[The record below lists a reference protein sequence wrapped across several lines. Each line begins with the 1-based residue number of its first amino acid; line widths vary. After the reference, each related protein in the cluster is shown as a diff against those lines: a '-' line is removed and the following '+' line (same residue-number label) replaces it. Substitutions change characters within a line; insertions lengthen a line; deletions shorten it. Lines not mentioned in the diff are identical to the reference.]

1 MNLRSGVA
9 ALLVAAAVLGAAGCE
24 PAQIGAAA
32 VVDGRPIPIAE
43 IQRTVKEV
51 QAYQA
56 QVDVTTEAPEAMA
69 RRELVRR
76 LLLAVHERAANEL
89 GVTVTPGEV
98 PREVSNLRREI
109 GTGERFEQF
118 LASRD
123 LTPALFEQSV
133 RQSVL
138 RRKMG
143 EALAPGAQTPEQRAA
158 QDAQVVQRL
167 VAAAKAMD
175 IETNPRFGD
184 FDTDR
189 GQLVE
194 HRDDFLAPADQPEQA
209 QQPGQQPGAP
219 VPPGGQAP
227 GGQG

>member
-9 ALLVAAAVLGAAGCE
+9 ALLLAAGVLAATGCE

-32 VVDGRPIPIAE
+32 IVDGRPIPIAE

-69 RRELVRR
+69 RRELIRR
-76 LLLAVHERAANEL
+76 LLLAVHERAAKEL

-98 PREVSNLRREI
+98 SKEVANLRRQI
-109 GTGERFEQF
+109 GTGGRFEQF

-123 LTPALFEQSV
+123 LTPELFEESV

-138 RRKMG
+138 RRTMG

-184 FDTDR
+184 FDSER
-189 GQLVE
+189 GQLLE
-194 HRDDFLAPADQPEQA
+194 HRDDFLAPVEQA
-209 QQPGQQPGAP
+209 EQQPGAP
-219 VPPGGQAP
+219 APPGGQ
-227 GGQG
+227 G